1 MPSPQSKHVSSQSA
15 AHARAADGDANPL
28 PVEKQKQV
36 LTRNETLRS
45 SVDWL
50 TEVTFRLTDAWLN
63 KREFSTVSMR
73 SPMRLRKVGQFEPA
87 LQPLS
92 NPISVAEERDALH

>member
-1 MPSPQSKHVSSQSA
+1 M
-15 AHARAADGDANPL
+15 
-28 PVEKQKQV
+28 

-73 SPMRLRKVGQFEPA
+73 SPMRLRKVCQ
-87 LQPLS
+87 LS
-92 NPISVAEERDALH
+92 

>member
-1 MPSPQSKHVSSQSA
+1 M
-15 AHARAADGDANPL
+15 
-28 PVEKQKQV
+28 

-73 SPMRLRKVGQFEPA
+73 SPMRLRKVGQFELA

-92 NPISVAEERDALH
+92 NPIPVAEERDALH